1 MSKDNKLKVG
11 VRCRPHFNDE
21 VDNTTNQFISIIDI
35 DNQNKATP
43 KNNNNNNDNND
54 KIYEKLSLTL
64 ANGKRRDFVYNYVF
78 DSNSS
83 QDVVYERIA
92 RPIVDEFLQ
101 G

>member
-11 VRCRPHFNDE
+11 VRCRPHFKDE
-21 VDNTTNQFISIIDI
+21 VDNITNQFLSIIDI
-35 DNQNKATP
+35 DNQNKATS
-43 KNNNNNNDNND
+43 NNNNNDDN

-64 ANGKRRDFVYNYVF
+64 ANGKQRDFMYNYVF

>member
-11 VRCRPHFNDE
+11 VRCRPHFKDE
-21 VDNTTNQFISIIDI
+21 VDNITNQFISIIDI
-35 DNQNKATP
+35 DNQNKATS
-43 KNNNNNNDNND
+43 NNNNDDN

-64 ANGKRRDFVYNYVF
+64 ANGKQRDFMYNYVF

>member
-11 VRCRPHFNDE
+11 VRCRPHFKDE
-21 VDNTTNQFISIIDI
+21 VDNITNQFISIIDI
-35 DNQNKATP
+35 DNQNKATSS
-43 KNNNNNNDNND
+43 NNYYNNDNNN

-64 ANGKRRDFVYNYVF
+64 ANGKQRDFVYNYVF

>member
-11 VRCRPHFNDE
+11 VRCRPHFKDE
-21 VDNTTNQFISIIDI
+21 VDNITNQFISIIDI
-35 DNQNKATP
+35 DNQDKATS
-43 KNNNNNNDNND
+43 NNNNNDDN

-64 ANGKRRDFVYNYVF
+64 ANGKQRDFMYNYVF

>member
-21 VDNTTNQFISIIDI
+21 VDNITNQFISIIDI
-35 DNQNKATP
+35 DNQNKATQ
-43 KNNNNNNDNND
+43 NNNDTN

-64 ANGKRRDFVYNYVF
+64 ANGKQRDFVYNYVF

>member
-11 VRCRPHFNDE
+11 VRCRPHFKDE
-21 VDNTTNQFISIIDI
+21 VDNITNQFISIIDI
-35 DNQNKATP
+35 DNQNKATS
-43 KNNNNNNDNND
+43 NNNNDDN

-64 ANGKRRDFVYNYVF
+64 ANGKQRDFMYNYVF

-83 QDVVYERIA
+83 QDVVDERIA

>member
-11 VRCRPHFNDE
+11 VRCRPHFKDE
-21 VDNTTNQFISIIDI
+21 VDNITNQFISIIDI
-35 DNQNKATP
+35 DNQNKATS
-43 KNNNNNNDNND
+43 NNNNNDDN

-64 ANGKRRDFVYNYVF
+64 ANGKQRDFMYNYVF